1 MDASTLL
8 GTIAQCSATVVA
20 IIAGFLV
27 SRLVSLSSEKES
39 LEAKL
44 KRVKDKQ
51 IVLDKQ
57 LNKYRDVME
66 ELWADQM
73 RPWIVEAYAKYR
85 EGLLNKSFIPT
96 TEDQTDLIIT
106 SSCPRDAE
114 ISDIFEL
121 GIALIKDCEI
131 VHQDM
136 LNYLKETDNKNLELE
151 KLFERGVAKKFGD
164 ELYEDFFHEMYDQL
178 PEPPRSR
185 YGAPSHHFITNMR
198 WKPDSS
204 VTITKDRYHSENRQG
219 FRNATYENDLN
230 QLEIENIHEDL
241 ESIAKPLGVVS
252 GFWILAVFS
261 LSGVLLPLFV
271 MAISVES
278 FSVCFAIV
286 ISSIFGACMVAVGFH
301 MFWVLRKLKTSSL
314 DQMVH

>member
-44 KRVKDKQ
+44 KRAKDKQ

-96 TEDQTDLIIT
+96 TEDQTDLIIA

-114 ISDIFEL
+114 IRDIFEL

-136 LNYLKETDNKNLELE
+136 LNYLKETDNKNVELE
-151 KLFERGVAKKFGD
+151 KLFERGVANKFGD
-164 ELYEDFFHEMYDQL
+164 ELYEIF
-178 PEPPRSR
+178 
-185 YGAPSHHFITNMR
+185 
-198 WKPDSS
+198 
-204 VTITKDRYHSENRQG
+204 
-219 FRNATYENDLN
+219 
-230 QLEIENIHEDL
+230 
-241 ESIAKPLGVVS
+241 
-252 GFWILAVFS
+252 
-261 LSGVLLPLFV
+261 LS
-271 MAISVES
+271 
-278 FSVCFAIV
+278 
-286 ISSIFGACMVAVGFH
+286 
-301 MFWVLRKLKTSSL
+301 
-314 DQMVH
+314 